1 MFSSTFKKL
10 IGTGKI
16 SMELRKEYFALYTKN
31 KVITI
36 RLSEKVLKNVNGL
49 ELKNIIIKFFQ
60 KYFIMNE
67 NNKFNFI
74 QFSNNGKKTI
84 HLKMELLDKNKF
96 ELTESFLQNKDLP
109 FMELFNLFDS
119 IVKNYPSKDD
129 SITDNIIIMIIN
141 SNDIIFN
148 SRKECLKI
156 VDELNKNNVSA
167 FLLTYDDEIAIKKL
181 IIFTPFWMDYS
192 KDIFSK

>member
-1 MFSSTFKKL
+1 MFSSTFKKV

-148 SRKECLKI
+148 
-156 VDELNKNNVSA
+156 
-167 FLLTYDDEIAIKKL
+167 
-181 IIFTPFWMDYS
+181 
-192 KDIFSK
+192 